1 MCFVATT
8 LGSIDIKRRAR
19 WHRSFQWAVWRT
31 LLPEGR
37 DPGLGQG
44 RAQRKHFIDVL
55 NIFLYSLDSVHLS
68 RAEDCQAY
76 RTDPLAG
83 RAGAWEMNPGFIQA
97 RCEPSG
103 SHTTT
108 AITPQRPG
116 IPTRPALSLPVCF
129 PVHLTLPLRLGPA
142 RVPLLHEVLLT
153 PGTAGSQLFSH
164 FGCDG
169 TPRSGS

>member
-1 MCFVATT
+1 MCFAATA
-8 LGSIDIKRRAR
+8 LGSTDIKRRAQ
-19 WHRSFQWAVWRT
+19 WHGSFQWAVWRT

-37 DPGLGQG
+37 DPGLEQG
-44 RAQRKHFIDVL
+44 RAQRRRFIDVL

-68 RAEDCQAY
+68 RAEDWQAY

-83 RAGAWEMNPGFIQA
+83 RAGAWEMNPGFIQTH
-97 RCEPSG
+97 CEPSG
-103 SHTTT
+103 HHAPRPRDSH
-108 AITPQRPG
+108 AACPFAAR
-116 IPTRPALSLPVCF
+116 LCF
-129 PVHLTLPLRLGPA
+129 PVHLTLPLHLGPA

-153 PGTAGSQLFSH
+153 PGTAGSQLSSH